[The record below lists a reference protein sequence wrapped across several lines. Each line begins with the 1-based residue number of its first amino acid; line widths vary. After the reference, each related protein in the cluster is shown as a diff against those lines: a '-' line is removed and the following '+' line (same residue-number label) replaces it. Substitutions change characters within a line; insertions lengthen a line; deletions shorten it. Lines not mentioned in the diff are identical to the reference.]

1 MEGSRGARAAKRGR
15 KDVEMLREKYKWF
28 EPKEMKHSEEE
39 FETAVKQYYASIESK
54 NLELLKQAI
63 SVIAR
68 DIWCVDH
75 ECVQSMFSNG
85 FVFSLMT
92 EAVECQDNGVLT
104 WALLCICRMMVVSED
119 IQQSFC
125 EMFKFMEIVKLTSHE
140 DRNVSLQA
148 IRIVRVLLE
157 HVMQRG
163 LNVKLARLLEFL
175 QSCVFGSQEH
185 NNEIAYI
192 LKTLAT
198 YAPIEQLFG
207 EETYTQM
214 EHPSLVMELLY
225 SVSMDDYVD
234 FEIIE
239 CMLRTT
245 TILLGRDPRIYPVL
259 RHWYLPQLYER
270 VRESEHGKELS
281 LKQAVMEM
289 MDTAI
294 DNLPPEWARDM
305 ISYLPIKLYFN
316 GAFDWSYEAA
326 KGCIH
331 VLSYLVML
339 GDETCIALVKKEN
352 AVQKFSESCLHNGP
366 FFMWPAFFEFCYVMN
381 HIRDPEIAS
390 LITGID
396 SDFDKRFMDAL
407 DLDQPDVIGY
417 ALLSLWELLNTERD
431 DRDLEIVANFRDLE
445 GIHEKLSSIAEEMQ
459 GVTFTPI
466 HEAGKAEVVP
476 IAEVATRILEKL
488 EEEPT

>member
-1 MEGSRGARAAKRGR
+1 MEHDRKRM
-15 KDVEMLREKYKWF
+15 EMLHDKYKWF

-54 NLELLKQAI
+54 NLELLKQALP
-63 SVIAR
+63 VIAG

-75 ECVQSMFSNG
+75 ECVQNVFSNS

-92 EAVECQDNGVLT
+92 EASECEDNDVLS

-119 IQQSFC
+119 IQRSFC
-125 EMFKFMEIVKLTSHE
+125 DMFKFMEIVKLTSHE

-157 HVMQRG
+157 YVMQNG
-163 LNVKLARLLEFL
+163 LCVKLDRMFELL
-175 QSCVFGSQEH
+175 QSCEFGSQEH

-198 YAPIEQLFG
+198 YAPIDELFG
-207 EETYTQM
+207 EETYTRM
-214 EHPSLVMELLY
+214 EHPSMVMELLCN
-225 SVSMDDYVD
+225 VSMDDYVD
-234 FEIIE
+234 FDVVE

-245 TILLGRDPRIYPVL
+245 TILLSRDPKLYPVL

-270 VRESEHGKELS
+270 VRESEHGRELS

-294 DNLPPEWARDM
+294 DGLPPDWARDM
-305 ISYLPIKLYFN
+305 ISYLPVKLYFN
-316 GAFDWSYEAA
+316 GALDWSYEAA

-339 GDETCIALVKKEN
+339 GDEACIALLRKEN

-366 FFMWPAFFEFCYVMN
+366 FFMWSAFFEFCYVLN
-381 HIRDPEIAS
+381 HIHDPEIAS
-390 LITGID
+390 LMTGID
-396 SDFDKRFMDAL
+396 SDFDQRFMDAL

-417 ALLSLWELLNTERD
+417 ALLSLWELLNTERGD
-431 DRDLEIVANFRDLE
+431 QDLEIVASFREIE
-445 GIHEKLSSIAEEMQ
+445 GIHEKLSSIVEEMQ

-466 HEAGKAEVVP
+466 HEAGQAEVVP
-476 IAEVATRILEKL
+476 ISEVATRILEKL
-488 EEEPT
+488 DEEKPT